1 MLRTTAGLTPRG
13 LRSALDMAGA
23 SVGIASIG
31 VLDANIPGDLDA
43 TALYLGLVA
52 FIAWRTLAAIGIVSA
67 IAAALTSISVDLA
80 ANPTNFTSVAIWNG
94 GAGLAI
100 FLGVALLVH
109 RLRVE
114 RDALRM
120 AATYDALT
128 GLPNRTLLHDR
139 LEQALLA
146 AAREKFSVGVLVFDL
161 NGFKRVN
168 DTMGHHAGDELLRSI
183 ASRVRDAIRAS
194 DTCARLA
201 GDEFAVLLPRTTGGG
216 AERVAI
222 VVGRACAQP
231 FVIGDVSLT
240 VGASIGTAVFPDDG
254 DAGEALF
261 RVADA
266 RMYEAKGRAR
276 TAAGS
281 DEPLVDLA
289 AR

>member
-1 MLRTTAGLTPRG
+1 MSRTTPGRAPR
-13 LRSALDMAGA
+13 RMRTMLDMAGA

-31 VLDANIPGDLDA
+31 VLDANIPGDIDA
-43 TALYLGLVA
+43 TALYMGLVA
-52 FIAWRTLAAIGIVSA
+52 LIAWRTFAAVGIVTA
-67 IAAALTSISVDLA
+67 IAAALTAISVDLA
-80 ANPTNFTSVAIWNG
+80 ARPANFASVALWNG

-100 FLGVALLVH
+100 FLGVALLVR

-114 RDALRM
+114 RDALRT

-128 GLPNRTLLHDR
+128 GLPNRALLHDR

-161 NGFKRVN
+161 DGFKRVN

-183 ASRVRDAIRAS
+183 ASRVRDSIRAS
-194 DTCARLA
+194 DTCARLG
-201 GDEFAVLLPRTTGGG
+201 GDEFAVLLPRTTEGG
-216 AERVAI
+216 AARVAV

-240 VGASIGTAVFPDDG
+240 VAASIGTAVFPDDG

-276 TAAGS
+276 TVAGS